1 MSFSKK
7 EQVFRGRSGVIPD
20 TELAQIIADALRN
33 DFGENPST
41 IKKIG
46 QVTNENLASI
56 KHWYTARHVPSSAHL
71 LVLAR
76 SSPSILKFVLEQIGG
91 SDLLDAFGLLS
102 SRNREDSESLKRVP
116 QSRIYADNFVSIN
129 VEIPLHLIGKLNGRQ
144 LWFLAMLRQGHAP
157 KAEDL
162 AIVCKTDIRTARRD
176 ISYLIELNLICFAG
190 ARKNGK
196 YKIIEKVYL

>member
-7 EQVFRGRSGVIPD
+7 ERVFRSKSAAISD
-20 TELAQIIADALRN
+20 AKLAEIIADALRN
-33 DFGENPST
+33 DFGESSST

-91 SDLLDAFGLLS
+91 SDLVEAFGLLS
-102 SRNREDSESLKRVP
+102 SRDSEDQKSTVP
-116 QSRIYADNFVSIN
+116 LPRGGIYTDNIVSIN
-129 VEIPLHLIGKLNGRQ
+129 VEMPLHLIGKLNCRQ

-176 ISYLIELNLICFAG
+176 ISNLIQLGLIYFVG
-190 ARKNGK
+190 ARKNGR
-196 YKIIEKVYL
+196 YLLLS

>member
-33 DFGENPST
+33 DFGESSST

-91 SDLLDAFGLLS
+91 SDLVEAFGLLS
-102 SRNREDSESLKRVP
+102 SRDSENQKSTVP
-116 QSRIYADNFVSIN
+116 VPRGGIYTDKIVSIN
-129 VEIPLHLIGKLNGRQ
+129 VDMPLYLIGKLNGRQ

-162 AIVCKTDIRTARRD
+162 AIVCSTDIRTARRD
-176 ISYLIELNLICFAG
+176 VAELIKMKLIYFAG
-190 ARKNGK
+190 ARKNGT
-196 YKIIEKVYL
+196 YQLWKVKN